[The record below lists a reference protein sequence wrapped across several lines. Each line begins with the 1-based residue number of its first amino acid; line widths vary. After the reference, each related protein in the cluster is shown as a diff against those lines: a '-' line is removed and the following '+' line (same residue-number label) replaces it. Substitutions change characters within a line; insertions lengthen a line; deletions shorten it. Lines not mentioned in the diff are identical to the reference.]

1 MFKRIKET
9 LSKDYVIGGII
20 FGLMIA
26 ATVGC
31 IGYALYEEFTNPGST
46 TTTASAPMKT
56 RANGGF
62 GYGFGYS
69 FKTHRVGYG
78 WGVGNVNFR

>member
-1 MFKRIKET
+1 MGFNMFKRIKET

-46 TTTASAPMKT
+46 TTAHTSTINNKT
-56 RANGGF
+56 GLHW
-62 GYGFGYS
+62 GYGYRP
-69 FKTHRVGYG
+69 FKGKFG
-78 WGVGNVNFR
+78 WGYVIGN

>member
-1 MFKRIKET
+1 MFKKIINYF
-9 LSKDYVIGGII
+9 SQDYVIGGII
-20 FGLMIA
+20 FGLMLA
-26 ATVGC
+26 ATIGV
-31 IGYALYEEFTNPGST
+31 IGYGIYEECTKSES